1 MAKSL
6 RRQIKA
12 NEREQKRL
20 SKSKEHTRSVDK
32 RKSIDNEIERLDSQ
46 WRELNMLR
54 PEIAF
59 ITVDSDEFDQAMKSV
74 KPLKSKTEKFLEDLE
89 VL

>member
-20 SKSKEHTRSVDK
+20 SKSKELTRSADK
-32 RKSIDNEIERLDSQ
+32 RKSIDGDIERLDSQ

>member
-20 SKSKEHTRSVDK
+20 SKSKELTRSADK
-32 RKSIDNEIERLDSQ
+32 RKSIDNDIERLDSQ

-74 KPLKSKTEKFLEDLE
+74 KPMKSKTEKFLEDLE

>member
-6 RRQIKA
+6 RRQIEA

-20 SKSKEHTRSVDK
+20 SKSKELTRSEDK
-32 RKSIDNEIERLDSQ
+32 RKSIDSDIERLDSQ
-46 WRELNMLR
+46 WMELNMLK

-59 ITVDSDEFDQAMKSV
+59 ITIDSDEFDQAMKSV
-74 KPLKSKTEKFLEDLE
+74 KPLKSKTEKFLEDLA
-89 VL
+89 VT

>member
-6 RRQIKA
+6 RRQIEA

-20 SKSKEHTRSVDK
+20 SKSKELTRSEDK
-32 RKSIDNEIERLDSQ
+32 RQSIDSDNERLASQ
-46 WRELNMLR
+46 WMELNMLK

-59 ITVDSDEFDQAMKSV
+59 ITIDSDEFDQAMKSV

-89 VL
+89 VT

>member
-6 RRQIKA
+6 RRQIEA

-20 SKSKEHTRSVDK
+20 SKSKELTRSEDK
-32 RKSIDNEIERLDSQ
+32 RKSIDSDIERLDSQ
-46 WRELNMLR
+46 WMELSMLK

-59 ITVDSDEFDQAMKSV
+59 ITIDSDEFDQAMKSV

-89 VL
+89 VT

>member
-6 RRQIKA
+6 RRQIEA

-20 SKSKEHTRSVDK
+20 SKSKELTRSEDK
-32 RKSIDNEIERLDSQ
+32 RKSIDSDIERLDSQ
-46 WRELNMLR
+46 WMELNMLK

-59 ITVDSDEFDQAMKSV
+59 ITIDSDEFDQAMKSV

-89 VL
+89 VT

>member
-20 SKSKEHTRSVDK
+20 SKSKEHTRSADK
-32 RKSIDNEIERLDSQ
+32 RKSIDGEIERLDSQ

-59 ITVDSDEFDQAMKSV
+59 ITVDSDEFNEAMKSV

>member
-6 RRQIKA
+6 RRQIEA

-20 SKSKEHTRSVDK
+20 SKSKKLTRSEDK
-32 RKSIDNEIERLDSQ
+32 RKIIDGDIERLDSQ
-46 WRELNMLR
+46 WMELNMLR

-59 ITVDSDEFDQAMKSV
+59 ITIDSDEFDQAMKSV
-74 KPLKSKTEKFLEDLE
+74 KPLKSKTEKFLENLE
-89 VL
+89 VT